1 MRTEWDYSALAK
13 AYLKRPNYSTEAI
26 NAVLALAN
34 INLDSRICDVGA
46 GVGHLTKH
54 LAKTNIEVVAV
65 EPNDEMRSLGMR
77 QTENLKNVVWSEGSG
92 EDTKQDANAFDLVTF
107 GSSFNVCNRAK
118 ALIETER
125 ILKPN
130 GWFACLWNHRVL
142 EEPIQNSI
150 ENIIKSNITDY
161 GYGSRREDQTA
172 VIDQSAA
179 YGPVIRLSCTVVH
192 EQKKNDCITA
202 WRSHAT
208 LERQAGSKFHKII
221 GEIEDYLNS
230 LDTELIIIP
239 YQTNIWMSQTLS

>member
-1 MRTEWDYSALAK
+1 MKSTWDYSKLAQ
-13 AYLKRPNYSTEAI
+13 AYVKRPNYSVEAI
-26 NAVLALAN
+26 NAVLDIAN
-34 INLDSRICDVGA
+34 IGLDGRVCDVGA
-46 GVGHLTKH
+46 GVGHLTKL
-54 LAKTNIEVVAV
+54 LARENNKVVAI
-65 EPNDEMRSLGMR
+65 EPNDKMRSLGMR
-77 QTENLKNVVWSEGSG
+77 QTANLNNVVWSVGSG
-92 EDTKQDANAFDLVTF
+92 EDTKQDDNAFDLVTF
-107 GSSFNVCNRAK
+107 GSSFNVCDRAK
-118 ALIETER
+118 ALIETAR

-142 EEPIQNSI
+142 EEPTQNYI
-150 ENIIKSNITDY
+150 ENIIKSNIADY

-179 YGPVIRLSCTVVH
+179 YGPVLRLSCTVVH

-230 LDTELIIIP
+230 LNTDLIIIP
-239 YQTNIWMSQTLS
+239 YKTNIWMSQTLS